1 MEARISTK
9 YDLKEKVYTI
19 KSKRVIYGE
28 IFRVRAEISHILGR
42 SEWSSFYDLQI
53 SESDSLYSVPE
64 KHIFRIREEAEELI
78 KKGW

>member
-42 SEWSSFYDLQI
+42 SEWSYFYDLQI

-64 KHIFRIREEAEELI
+64 RHIFRTREEAEELI